1 LKADEL
7 CRQAE
12 SKLKS
17 KMSFGGNKYKDAL
30 KLYEEAADLY
40 EDDHQYVKAAEAHI
54 SMAKCLEQMKKPMDA
69 AEAYADAAMNYRND
83 KKINEAI
90 QYYEKSCQ
98 IFSEQGKFFK
108 AAELH
113 LEIADI
119 YEKEHKLKDAV
130 PHVQKA
136 VDYYEAEEKPATLKT
151 TKARLGHLNAL
162 AGYYDEAIEY
172 FEEMAKSILQDRT
185 DSLLKAREYLLKAGL
200 CVVAQVK
207 DPEEDL
213 DMADDKIQEYR
224 RMDKYFA
231 KSPGYKLLDGILDA
245 FEEKS
250 LPLYQKALREY
261 DDSEAEMDS
270 WMTAL
275 LEVIYGNVKFAADEA
290 NDLT

>member
-1 LKADEL
+1 
-7 CRQAE
+7 
-12 SKLKS
+12 
-17 KMSFGGNKYKDAL
+17 
-30 KLYEEAADLY
+30 
-40 EDDHQYVKAAEAHI
+40 
-54 SMAKCLEQMKKPMDA
+54 
-69 AEAYADAAMNYRND
+69 
-83 KKINEAI
+83 
-90 QYYEKSCQ
+90 
-98 IFSEQGKFFK
+98 
-108 AAELH
+108 
-113 LEIADI
+113 
-119 YEKEHKLKDAV
+119 
-130 PHVQKA
+130 
-136 VDYYEAEEKPATLKT
+136 
-151 TKARLGHLNAL
+151 
-162 AGYYDEAIEY
+162 
-172 FEEMAKSILQDRT
+172 MAKSILQDRT

-224 RMDKYFA
+224 KMDKYFA

-270 WMTAL
+270 WMTTL